1 MKKRTALAVFAVAA
15 VIVITA
21 LAVILVIG
29 PSPETD
35 QPAEQTVTVYFS
47 NVEHD
52 PDAVCDRVFPVERRV
67 AAGVPAVEAALRQLV
82 GGPQPDERAQGYSS
96 FFSNATQS
104 RIRAIRTGDSTVY
117 LDLADS
123 RAELVGANSSCG
135 SASLLAQ
142 LEQTVSANGGYDR
155 IIVAFDGDPELFY
168 EWLQIGC
175 MEANDYCDSAPF
187 RR

>member
-1 MKKRTALAVFAVAA
+1 MKKRTALALFAVAA
-15 VIVITA
+15 VLVITA
-21 LAVILVIG
+21 LAVILAIG
-29 PSPETD
+29 PRPD
-35 QPAEQTVTVYFS
+35 ADRPADRTVTVYFS
-47 NVEHD
+47 NVERD

-67 AAGVPAVEAALRQLV
+67 TAEVPAVEAALRQLL
-82 GGPQPDERAQGYSS
+82 GGPLPDERAQGYSS
-96 FFSNATQS
+96 FFSDATRS
-104 RIRAIRTGDSTVY
+104 RIRGIRTGDGTVY

-175 MEANDYCDSAPF
+175 GEANDYCDPSPF